1 MAIRKIKPKT
11 DSPMM
16 DGPAKVSER
25 KIFPHLRMQLD
36 HLPEAKKWDIGKEY
50 TVTLKLKMTGMSISR
65 FQNDAEFD
73 IIGIDP
79 KAKATESDDSD
90 DE

>member
-1 MAIRKIKPKT
+1 MIRKIKPKS

-16 DGPAKVSER
+16 DGPMKQEKR
-25 KIFPHLRMQLD
+25 KIFPHFRIENT

-50 TVTLKLKMTGMSISR
+50 TIALKLKMTGIYLLR

-79 KAKATESDDSD
+79 KAKDTK
-90 DE
+90 